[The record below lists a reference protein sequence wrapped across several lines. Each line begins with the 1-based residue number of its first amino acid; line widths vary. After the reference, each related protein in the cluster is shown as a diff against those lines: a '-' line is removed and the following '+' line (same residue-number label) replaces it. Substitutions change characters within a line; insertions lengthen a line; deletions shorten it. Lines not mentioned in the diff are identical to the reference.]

1 MNDYTSLMISLW
13 QSACQDTP
21 KRPSACVK
29 DGHFVLTING
39 NRDNWAAITQAAGVP
54 QSATTTIDGDTV
66 EFRSLPSGSIL
77 PVSVKRVFATGQ
89 TGTIASAI
97 VALY

>member
-1 MNDYTSLMISLW
+1 MPAAQSPKNLQKGELANPAVNAAAVTPNDSTDL
-13 QSACQDTP
+13 ATP
-21 KRPSACVK
+21 ARALYV
-29 DGHFVLTING
+29 
-39 NRDNWAAITQAAGVP
+39 GVGGDLKL
-54 QSATTTIDGDTV
+54 TTIDGDTV

-77 PVSVKRVFATGQ
+77 PVSTRRVWATGQ

>member
-1 MNDYTSLMISLW
+1 MPSPDLAKQQPGLDSPSRGCAAVTPSD
-13 QSACQDTP
+13 SADLPRDARALYVGIGGDLKVTT
-21 KRPSACVK
+21 V
-29 DGHFVLTING
+29 DGN
-39 NRDNWAAITQAAGVP
+39 
-54 QSATTTIDGDTV
+54 TV

-77 PVSVKRVFATGQ
+77 PVSVRRVYATGQ

>member
-1 MNDYTSLMISLW
+1 MSPDLTKQQPGLDSPSRGAAAVAPSDSTDLT
-13 QSACQDTP
+13 TP
-21 KRPSACVK
+21 ARALYVGIGGDLKV
-29 DGHFVLTING
+29 
-39 NRDNWAAITQAAGVP
+39 
-54 QSATTTIDGDTV
+54 TTVDGDTV

-77 PVSVKRVFATGQ
+77 PVSVRRVYATGQ

>member
-1 MNDYTSLMISLW
+1 MPAAQSPKNLQRSELSNPAVNAAAVTPNDSTDLTTSARALYIGIGGDL
-13 QSACQDTP
+13 
-21 KRPSACVK
+21 KV
-29 DGHFVLTING
+29 
-39 NRDNWAAITQAAGVP
+39 
-54 QSATTTIDGDTV
+54 TTIDGDTV

-77 PVSVKRVFATGQ
+77 PVSIKRVYATGQ

>member
-1 MNDYTSLMISLW
+1 MPSPDLTKQQPGLDSPSRGC
-13 QSACQDTP
+13 AAVTP
-21 KRPSACVK
+21 SDAADLPRDARAIYVGVGGDLK
-29 DGHFVLTING
+29 LT
-39 NRDNWAAITQAAGVP
+39 TV
-54 QSATTTIDGDTV
+54 DGDTV

-77 PVSVKRVFATGQ
+77 PVSTRRVWATGQ